1 MLRSLAGLTAFC
13 ALLLLGSA
21 KPVAPTY
28 DNLNAVLWMQTAVE
42 YRAST
47 GQTYH
52 AAESALLRGL
62 KNPHWTAAL
71 DQTRDFRSLP
81 PG

>member
-1 MLRSLAGLTAFC
+1 
-13 ALLLLGSA
+13 
-21 KPVAPTY
+21 
-28 DNLNAVLWMQTAVE
+28 MQTAVE